1 MSADAGKDLSHL
13 FRHLRGAYAGAAC
26 VAEKPCIDPAEPVLD
41 QFVRSF
47 LLWESTSSKAAAAMK
62 RVEQAVV
69 DFNELR
75 VCMPGELARIIGERY
90 PRAEE
95 RARRLRAALHA
106 VYARQH
112 RVGLE
117 HLGAMSK
124 REAREYLESL
134 DGTPRFVAARV
145 TLLCLGGHA
154 APVDGRILRR
164 LAERGATEADATP
177 ESASA
182 MLERKVR
189 AGEML
194 EAYALLQAWADDPA
208 ADAAD
213 GGRPHKD
220 ETRPAGRAR
229 GAARGGHRPARRKP
243 GATERE

>member
-1 MSADAGKDLSHL
+1 MTANQTRDLTGL

-26 VAEKPCIDPAEPVLD
+26 TLEPPCIDTAEPVVD

-47 LLWESTSSKAAAAMK
+47 LVWESTTVKAAAAMK
-62 RVEQAVV
+62 RIEQAVV

-75 VCMPGELARIIGERY
+75 VCMPGELIRIIGERY
-90 PRAEE
+90 PRVEE

-117 HLGAMSK
+117 HLGEMSK
-124 REAREYLESL
+124 REARDYLESL
-134 DGTPRFVAARV
+134 DGTPPFVAARV
-145 TLLCLGGHA
+145 TLVCLGGHA

-164 LAERGATEADATP
+164 LTDRGAIEADATP
-177 ESASA
+177 EAASA

-194 EAYALLQAWADDPA
+194 DAYALLQAWADDPA
-208 ADAAD
+208 AEAAD
-213 GGRPHKD
+213 GKTRKD
-220 ETRPAGRAR
+220 EARAAGRSR
-229 GAARGGHRPARRKP
+229 GAPRTGSRARRSP
-243 GATERE
+243 GAAEKE